1 MSDQDFSFTSDGF
14 LVKYTDE
21 EIEINNLAL
30 FRAELDLDW
39 VIGPLKLNF
48 ELWYSDVEGTPEL
61 ISEKEIRFTS

>member
-30 FRAELDLDW
+30 FRAELDLD
-39 VIGPLKLNF
+39 
-48 ELWYSDVEGTPEL
+48 
-61 ISEKEIRFTS
+61 